1 MVLELLCSGSSAM
14 PLPSIESDKLEGS
27 FRITLFNGECRIIAA
42 SLNLKKVMY
51 SYKKNIR

>member
-1 MVLELLCSGSSAM
+1 MALELLCSESSAM
-14 PLPSIESDKLEGS
+14 PLPSIEGDKLEGS
-27 FRITLFNGECRIIAA
+27 SIITLFDGECRIIAA